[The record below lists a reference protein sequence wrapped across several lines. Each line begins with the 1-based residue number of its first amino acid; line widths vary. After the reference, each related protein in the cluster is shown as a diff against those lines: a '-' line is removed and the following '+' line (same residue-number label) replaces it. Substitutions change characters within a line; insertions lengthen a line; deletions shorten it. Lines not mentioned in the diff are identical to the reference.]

1 MQNVPWED
9 IAHKTRVIFYNSES
23 SETLAK
29 FLYILD
35 FLGQKVNVISSNQNS
50 FSPDNDFVIIEWNET
65 LNLQNHLQPNVV
77 LIENFS
83 DETKI
88 ENFIKTVTS
97 GGAVIYNPNVERL
110 QNIITQSENYFR
122 KLPIEPTQYE
132 VSENTILLETDFGT
146 IPLNIPENEI
156 AQIEGLRLM
165 AQQFGIM
172 EEDFYDALVGLM

>member
-1 MQNVPWED
+1 M
-9 IAHKTRVIFYNSES
+9 
-23 SETLAK
+23 
-29 FLYILD
+29 
-35 FLGQKVNVISSNQNS
+35 
-50 FSPDNDFVIIEWNET
+50 
-65 LNLQNHLQPNVV
+65 V

>member
-65 LNLQNHLQPNVV
+65 LNLQNH
-77 LIENFS
+77 
-83 DETKI
+83 
-88 ENFIKTVTS
+88 
-97 GGAVIYNPNVERL
+97 
-110 QNIITQSENYFR
+110 
-122 KLPIEPTQYE
+122 
-132 VSENTILLETDFGT
+132 
-146 IPLNIPENEI
+146 
-156 AQIEGLRLM
+156 
-165 AQQFGIM
+165 
-172 EEDFYDALVGLM
+172 